1 MNPRTTQE
9 FRLSHGGIKKP
20 SADPRSAVERI
31 EELQQAGIEQIV
43 PVADDHMIGVG
54 HIDELRLRGFEP
66 SFMAQPAL
74 DRYIAED
81 IARWEDVAR
90 RAGLNLNEG

>member
-1 MNPRTTQE
+1 
-9 FRLSHGGIKKP
+9 
-20 SADPRSAVERI
+20 
-31 EELQQAGIEQIV
+31 
-43 PVADDHMIGVG
+43 
-54 HIDELRLRGFEP
+54 
-66 SFMAQPAL
+66 MAQPAL